1 MTEAILKVR
10 NLKKHFYL
18 DSPIPFKKSDQS
30 VKAVDGV
37 SFDVFPGETLGVV
50 GESGCGKSTMARL
63 VNQLIAPTEGTVEL
77 NGENLVNMNKEKLRV
92 FRKTIQMVF
101 QDPFASLDPR
111 KSVGELIAEPLVIHK
126 IGNKTSRKE
135 RVKELLEVVGLRG
148 SHSGRYPHEFSGGQR
163 QRINIARALALNPDV
178 IICDEPVSALDV
190 SVQAQVINL
199 LKKLQKDFNL
209 TYIFISHDLNV
220 VRYVCDR
227 IAVMYLGKIVEM
239 GTYKEIYE
247 DSKHPYTR
255 ALLSSIPK
263 ESPNEIK
270 ERIILKGSVPSPIN
284 PPSGCHFHE
293 RCPFAM
299 DVCKVKS
306 PELMDVGNGHQS
318 SCHLLELEN
327 NPLSDIPIKKKEEEM
342 ECH

>member
-1 MTEAILKVR
+1 MTEPLLKVR
-10 NLKKHFYL
+10 NLKKHFAIE
-18 DSPIPFKKSDQS
+18 SPIPFKKSHQS

-37 SFDVFPGETLGVV
+37 SFDVFPGETLGIV

-63 VNQLIAPTEGTVEL
+63 VNQLITPTEGTVEFK
-77 NGENLVNMNKEKLRV
+77 GQNLVGMDREKLRNS
-92 FRKTIQMVF
+92 RKSIQMVF

-111 KSVGELIAEPLVIHK
+111 KTVGQLIAEPLVIHK
-126 IGNKTSRKE
+126 IGDKNSQQA
-135 RVKELLEVVGLRG
+135 RVRELLEVVGL
-148 SHSGRYPHEFSGGQR
+148 SDYHADRYPHEFSGGQR

-199 LKKLQKDFNL
+199 IKQLQKDFNL

-220 VRYVCDR
+220 VRYMCDR

-239 GTYKEIYE
+239 GTYKEIY
-247 DSKHPYTR
+247 DSPKHPYTK
-255 ALLSSIPK
+255 ALLSAIPK
-263 ESPNEIK
+263 ESPDDRK
-270 ERIILKGSVPSPIN
+270 ERIILRGSVPSPIN

-299 DVCKVKS
+299 ETCKTSV
-306 PELMDVGNGHQS
+306 PELVDTGDGHVV
-318 SCHLLELEN
+318 SCHLV
-327 NPLSDIPIKKKEEEM
+327 SSK
-342 ECH
+342 

>member
-1 MTEAILKVR
+1 
-10 NLKKHFYL
+10 
-18 DSPIPFKKSDQS
+18 
-30 VKAVDGV
+30 
-37 SFDVFPGETLGVV
+37 
-50 GESGCGKSTMARL
+50 MARL

-111 KSVGELIAEPLVIHK
+111 KTVGELIAEPLVIHK

-299 DVCKVKS
+299 DVCKVKY
-306 PELMDVGNGHQS
+306 PELMEVGNGHQS